1 MCPREVRTE
10 HIFREECLATRN
22 RSSESRYLR
31 FATARERLAAGIATR
46 DQAFPFLHRDDIGR
60 ALRLKCHL
68 QQRENIRIR
77 HPAWEPHAPSVRQCT
92 PHPFEP
98 AAPTRESC
106 MRSRL

>member
-10 HIFREECLATRN
+10 HIFREECLATGN

-31 FATARERLAAGIATR
+31 FATARERLVAGIATR
-46 DQAFPFLHRDDIGR
+46 DQAFPFLHRDDTGR
-60 ALRLKCHL
+60 ALRLKCHP
-68 QQRENIRIR
+68 QQLENTRIR
-77 HPAWEPHAPSVRQCT
+77 YSAWEPHVPLAPQRIPQRL
-92 PHPFEP
+92 ER

>member
-10 HIFREECLATRN
+10 HIFPEECLATRN

-46 DQAFPFLHRDDIGR
+46 DQAFPFLHRDDTGR
-60 ALRLKCHL
+60 VLQLKYHP

-77 HPAWEPHAPSVRQCT
+77 YSAWEPHVLLAPQCI
-92 PHPFEP
+92 PQRFER
-98 AAPTRESC
+98 AAP
-106 MRSRL
+106 